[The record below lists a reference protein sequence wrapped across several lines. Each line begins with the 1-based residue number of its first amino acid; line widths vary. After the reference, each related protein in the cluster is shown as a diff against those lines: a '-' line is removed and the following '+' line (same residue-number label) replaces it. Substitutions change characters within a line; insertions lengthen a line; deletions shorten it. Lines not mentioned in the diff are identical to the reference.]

1 MHKTTIKINGAKL
14 RELLENAANANIYEI
29 AEANGFSRNII
40 ANAVKLGYASST
52 VQGIARLYGIARAD
66 YEIIEFKH
74 ETETLTNTSGQISI
88 DDLNTISREE
98 LKGLIKEAVFELF
111 DKTRFCYDE
120 KTHCLLIAI
129 PYENLIIT
137 RENDLKEKSN
147 GKNAARE
154 VIEDFNKRFEI

>member
-14 RELLENAANANIYEI
+14 RELLENVSNASIYEI

-40 ANAVKLGYASST
+40 SNAIREGYASST
-52 VQGIARLYGIARAD
+52 VQGIARLYGIERD
-66 YEIIEFKH
+66 EYELKDPEPVTTK
-74 ETETLTNTSGQISI
+74 SGQISI

-98 LKGLIKEAVFELF
+98 LKGLVKAAVFELF

-120 KTHCLLIAI
+120 KTHRLLIAI
-129 PYENLIIT
+129 PYENLVIS

-147 GKNAARE
+147 GKNAAQE
-154 VIEDFNKRFEI
+154 VIDDFNKRFEI

>member
-88 DDLNTISREE
+88 DDIKNIDGLEE
-98 LKGLIKEAVFELF
+98 
-111 DKTRFCYDE
+111 
-120 KTHCLLIAI
+120 
-129 PYENLIIT
+129 II
-137 RENDLKEKSN
+137 
-147 GKNAARE
+147 KNAVRAAIAE
-154 VIEDFNKRFEI
+154 ALLNPKTNVTTSGDAELLARFEI

>member
-1 MHKTTIKINGAKL
+1 MHKTTIKINGPKL

-66 YEIIEFKH
+66 YEIIELKH
-74 ETETLTNTSGQISI
+74 EAEPLTNTSGQISF

-98 LKGLIKEAVFELF
+98 LKGLIKEAILETL
-111 DKTRFCYDE
+111 DKFKVSEIRAGYEPNTRWYTLQL
-120 KTHCLLIAI
+120 KIA
-129 PYENLIIT
+129 
-137 RENDLKEKSN
+137 KE
-147 GKNAARE
+147 G
-154 VIEDFNKRFEI
+154 

>member
-40 ANAVKLGYASST
+40 ANAVKIGYASST

-66 YEIIEFKH
+66 YEILEFNH
-74 ETETLTNTSGQISI
+74 EPEPATSAKGQISF
-88 DDLNTISREE
+88 DDFNTISREE
-98 LKGLIKEAVFELF
+98 LKGLVKEAVFELF

-120 KTHCLLIAI
+120 KTHRLLIAI
-129 PYENLIIT
+129 PYENLVIS
-137 RENDLKEKSN
+137 RD
-147 GKNAARE
+147 GKNIARE
-154 VIEDFNKRFEI
+154 VIDDFNKRFEI